1 MYENRIWIDLK
12 ELANKIDDIHT
23 SVVLAL
29 QKHLRKTKSK
39 VPNIFA
45 KGKRPQ
51 FFQNFVTLSS
61 AIHVLVKLR
70 DISDGLMPQQLSH
83 FELLGLTMQPLF
95 CEIYN

>member
-51 FFQNFVTLSS
+51 FF
-61 AIHVLVKLR
+61 
-70 DISDGLMPQQLSH
+70 
-83 FELLGLTMQPLF
+83 
-95 CEIYN
+95 